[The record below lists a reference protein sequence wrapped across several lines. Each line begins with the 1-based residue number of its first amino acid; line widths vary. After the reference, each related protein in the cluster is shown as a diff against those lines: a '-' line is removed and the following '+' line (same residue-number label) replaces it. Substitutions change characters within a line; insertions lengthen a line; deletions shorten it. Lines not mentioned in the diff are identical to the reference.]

1 MSEREHYYCQ
11 RKISG
16 KSRLPVN
23 QSLLG
28 LLIYNSSKIYKINK
42 KYFDERKKNRAGI
55 CSMDIIN
62 QCFQGRNTIPA
73 AFRQSIRSLVVVT
86 STLTSLTRTPLN
98 SDSSRKMPLS

>member
-42 KYFDERKKNRAGI
+42 KYFDERKIGRAYVQRI
-55 CSMDIIN
+55 LLIN
-62 QCFQGRNTIPA
+62 
-73 AFRQSIRSLVVVT
+73 AFRDETLFQQLLDSL
-86 STLTSLTRTPLN
+86 LGH
-98 SDSSRKMPLS
+98 

>member
-1 MSEREHYYCQ
+1 VREHYYCQ

-42 KYFDERKKNRAGI
+42 KYFYERKIGRAYVQRI
-55 CSMDIIN
+55 LLIN
-62 QCFQGRNTIPA
+62 
-73 AFRQSIRSLVVVT
+73 AFRDETLFQQLLDSL
-86 STLTSLTRTPLN
+86 LGH
-98 SDSSRKMPLS
+98 

>member
-42 KYFDERKKNRAGI
+42 KYFDEGKKNEAGI
-55 CSMDIIN
+55 CSKDIIN

>member
-1 MSEREHYYCQ
+1 MSEREHSYCQ

-16 KSRLPVN
+16 KSRLPVD

-42 KYFDERKKNRAGI
+42 KYFDEGKKNKAGI
-55 CSMDIIN
+55 CSKDIIN

-73 AFRQSIRSLVVVT
+73 A

-98 SDSSRKMPLS
+98 SDLSRKMPLS